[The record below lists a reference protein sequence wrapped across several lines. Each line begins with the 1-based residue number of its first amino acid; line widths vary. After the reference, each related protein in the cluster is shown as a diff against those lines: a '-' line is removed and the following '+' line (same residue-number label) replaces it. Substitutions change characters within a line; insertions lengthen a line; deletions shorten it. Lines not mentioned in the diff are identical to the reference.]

1 MKKKIAALVAVA
13 MIFGCVIGGTI
24 AWLTANSDTVTN
36 TFTTSGIAIELKET
50 EGTLNGQDREF
61 KMVPGYTIAKDPT
74 VTVKGGSEDCYLF
87 VKVEKANDLDEYI
100 TYTVDIGDNKW
111 KALDGVDGVYYR
123 EVAADSADQ
132 TFGVLKDDEVT
143 VKGSVTKDDM
153 VTAAQN
159 QPTLTFTAYA
169 SQMYKANNGGE
180 AGNEK
185 VAFTATEAWAN
196 ISNPT
201 GATTEN
207 GGEAT
212 E

>member
-1 MKKKIAALVAVA
+1 MKSMKKTIAVAVA
-13 MIFGCVIGGTI
+13 ISMIFGCVIGGTI

-74 VTVKGGSEDCYLF
+74 VTVEGGSEDCYLF
-87 VKVEKANDLDEYI
+87 VKVEEGNGLANYLD
-100 TYTVDIGDNKW
+100 YTVDTTW
-111 KALDGVDGVYYR
+111 TALPDVAGVYYR
-123 EVAADSADQ
+123 EVAAADADQ
-132 TFGVLKDDEVT
+132 TFTVLTDNKVT

-153 VTAAQN
+153 AKAAQN

-180 AGNEK
+180 SGNEK

-201 GATTEN
+201 GATQDN
-207 GGEAT
+207 GEAT